1 MKLTRSYTLFPG
13 LIVVVP
19 LINVLFLVVVFFAMS
34 SRFVLQP
41 GLAVTLPLSP
51 FTLTPQRELQI
62 VSNTSTP
69 VPAIYH
75 REQKVTVE
83 ELAARLRDMRTRDRS
98 LIIKAD
104 RGTPYDLVMQITNQ
118 ALQNGFS
125 VILAAQPA
133 GR

>member
-1 MKLTRSYTLFPG
+1 
-13 LIVVVP
+13 
-19 LINVLFLVVVFFAMS
+19 
-34 SRFVLQP
+34 
-41 GLAVTLPLSP
+41 
-51 FTLTPQRELQI
+51 
-62 VSNTSTP
+62 
-69 VPAIYH
+69 
-75 REQKVTVE
+75 
-83 ELAARLRDMRTRDRS
+83 LAARLRDMRTRDRS